1 MDAQK
6 ALRLSNCIS
15 LLTTIE
21 KNEGITRKGISEATG
36 LSLMTVG
43 KLCSLL
49 CECDIITEQKEEK
62 SESGR
67 KASACFVSPSFSLA
81 VINLADTTYSL
92 TVYNSSARSAA
103 SILHTASAELDFED
117 RLFQFCDKMAEMLE
131 RIEHPEPT
139 TVCVISEGV
148 YENGI
153 LTKSQA
159 EHADLKKAVAKIFP
173 NAKAE
178 VFKPSACASAF
189 VEMSEKETVLAATI
203 GKRLSFAVP
212 KREIEPFQANAVYP
226 DKLRVE
232 AATLGERLE
241 EIKAPDKESV
251 LAFLSSLAALYPEHK
266 IKIFPLAESNGA
278 LTCGEMCRYAI
289 QKADIAGI
297 TYHSEDPLGEM
308 SDGARIML
316 VTSILKKHI

>member
-21 KNEGITRKGISEATG
+21 KNEGITRKGISEKTG

-67 KASACFVSPSFSLA
+67 KASACFISPSFSLA
-81 VINLADTTYSL
+81 VINIADTTYSL

-103 SILHTASAELDFED
+103 SILHTASSDLDFED
-117 RLFQFCDKMAEMLE
+117 RLFQFCDKMAEMLD
-131 RIEHPEPT
+131 RIEYPEPT
-139 TVCVISEGV
+139 TVCVISEGD

-153 LTKSQA
+153 LTKSTT
-159 EHADLKKAVAKIFP
+159 EHAYLEKAVAKIFKK
-173 NAKAE
+173 AKIE
-178 VFKPSACASAF
+178 VFKPSACAAAY
-189 VEMSEKETVLAATI
+189 VEMSESGDTLAATI
-203 GKRLSFAVP
+203 GKKLSFAVP
-212 KREIEPFQANAVYP
+212 TREIAPYQASAVYP

-232 AATLGERLE
+232 TTSLGERLKD
-241 EIKAPDKESV
+241 IKTPDRECI
-251 LAFLSSLAALYPEHK
+251 LAFLSSLAALYPNHK
-266 IKIFPLAESNGA
+266 IKLFPLAESNGA

-289 QKADIAGI
+289 QNGALSSVV
-297 TYHSEDPLGEM
+297 YHSEDPIGEM

>member
-1 MDAQK
+1 VDAQK

-21 KNEGITRKGISEATG
+21 KNEGITRKGISEKTG

-67 KASACFVSPSFSLA
+67 RASACFVSPSFSLA
-81 VINLADTTYSL
+81 VINLADNTYSL

-117 RLFQFCDKMAEMLE
+117 RLYQFCDRMAEMLD
-131 RIEHPEPT
+131 RIEYPEPT

-153 LTKSQA
+153 LTKGPT
-159 EHADLKKAVAKIFP
+159 EHADLQKAVSKFFR
-173 NAKAE
+173 KARIE
-178 VFKPSACASAF
+178 VFKPSACAAAY
-189 VEMSEKETVLAATI
+189 VEMSEQKSVLAATI
-203 GKRLSFAVP
+203 GKKLSFAVP
-212 KREIEPFQANAVYP
+212 KREIAPFQANAVYP

-232 AATLGERLE
+232 DTSLGERLKD
-241 EIKAPDKESV
+241 IKTPDKESIF
-251 LAFLSSLAALYPEHK
+251 AFLSSLAALYPEHS
-266 IKIFPLAESNGA
+266 IKIFPLAESNGT

-289 QKADIAGI
+289 QKAEISDIV
-297 TYHSEDPLGEM
+297 YHSEDPLGEM